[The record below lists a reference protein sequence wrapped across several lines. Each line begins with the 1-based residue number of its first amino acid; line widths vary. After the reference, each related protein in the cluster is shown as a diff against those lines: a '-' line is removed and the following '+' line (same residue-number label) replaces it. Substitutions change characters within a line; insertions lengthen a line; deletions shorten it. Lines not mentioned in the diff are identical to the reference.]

1 MSTFA
6 FNFTETEKEK
16 KPVLMLRLPLIKSWN
31 YTFTYSYRFF
41 GMNMG
46 GDIKICTS
54 GFEVTTAVM
63 LQATNKGNIYP

>member
-6 FNFTETEKEK
+6 FNFTETEKDK

-31 YTFTYSYRFF
+31 YTFHYSYKMF
-41 GMNMG
+41 GLDYG

-54 GFEVTTAVM
+54 GFEATAAVE
-63 LQATNKGNIYP
+63 LLATSKGYIYP